1 MDERVAKLD
10 TPEACEQFA
19 RNVEAR
25 GKPDLALEARK
36 RAVQLEA
43 AKHQVNTAAEREALE
58 AVFAYERA
66 LHEKHGKRVRASRTW
81 PMIKERGIIATVEH
95 LVTRRDETMGYK
107 AVIEM
112 GMPEI
117 AFEAVVL
124 RHPHLFSDRAVQRSR
139 ERLDALKE
147 AE

>member
-1 MDERVAKLD
+1 MDERIKRLT
-10 TPEACEQFA
+10 TPESCEQFA

-25 GKPDLALEARK
+25 GKPELALQARK
-36 RAVQLEA
+36 RAVQLQA
-43 AKHQVNTAAEREALE
+43 AQHQATTAAEREALE

-66 LHEKHGKRVRASRTW
+66 LYEKHGRRTRASRTW
-81 PMIKERGIIATVEH
+81 PMIKERGIIAAVEH

-112 GMPEI
+112 GMPEM

-124 RHPHLFSDRAVQRSR
+124 RHPNLFSDEAIRRSR
-139 ERLDALKE
+139 ERLEALE
-147 AE
+147 DDG